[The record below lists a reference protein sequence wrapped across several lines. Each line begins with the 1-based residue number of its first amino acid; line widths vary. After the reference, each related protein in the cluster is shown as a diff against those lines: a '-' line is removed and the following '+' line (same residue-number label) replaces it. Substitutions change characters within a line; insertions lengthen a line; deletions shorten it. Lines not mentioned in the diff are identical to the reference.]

1 MIMDV
6 LNKTIKKLS
15 EEEYQALL
23 MQVSGKKKNKPF
35 VVLETTRQR
44 DIADSEMMEMLQVNA
59 STYYTLKSRLN
70 SKIAAILSKSVQN
83 PISSLMDEVTR
94 VPANLYGN
102 NKDFSIRALK
112 ELEKQLIE
120 YDLSAELIIV
130 YKTLAQLH
138 LYNEDFSHYD
148 NLYKKHVA
156 FSLAVSK
163 AEGLF
168 YQFILRTGKYL
179 LTKSTDDYN
188 AIIDIKREISNI
200 CELYDSHRLYV
211 IYNIVRLYHMI
222 TIENSTEGLK
232 AKELEVDGILQEMN
246 RIFQK
251 YHMDTFYQNIKFIS
265 EFIYFEYYQLTGN
278 QVRAD
283 YYHDKGICHIED
295 LCGKHFMSFHVIRFL
310 ESKIEKYLADGNIDK
325 LMLSHDQI
333 IQHLDI
339 DTNEA
344 YQFVAFKRY
353 VAVCKFYQRDFNG
366 AARTMNDLRNQVSL
380 KQYLMTDI
388 ECKLFQALQY
398 CILGED
404 GLCMQILS
412 SLKRQIRDQD
422 AEFESTRQFI
432 KILKSALKPADYRK
446 KVKKITEMWND
457 FQKSNHGQYAIL
469 KYVKLDE
476 VTIRKMTNP
485 IKE

>member
-1 MIMDV
+1 MDV

-23 MQVSGKKKNKPF
+23 LQVSGKKKNKPY
-35 VVLETTRQR
+35 VVLETTRSR
-44 DIADSEMMEMLQVNA
+44 DVADSEMMEMLQVNA

-70 SKIAAILSKSVQN
+70 SKIAAILSKNVQN
-83 PISSLMDEVTR
+83 PISTLMDEVTR
-94 VPANLYGN
+94 VPANLYGT

-138 LYNEDFSHYD
+138 LYSEDHAYYD
-148 NLYKKHVA
+148 NLYKRHVA

-168 YQFILRTGKYL
+168 YQFILKSGKFL
-179 LTKSTDDYN
+179 LTRSQADHDE
-188 AIIDIKREISNI
+188 IIDLKREISNI
-200 CELYDSHRLYV
+200 TELYDSHRLYV
-211 IYNIVRLYHMI
+211 IYNIVRLYHMCI
-222 TIENSTEGLK
+222 TDSSPDTLK
-232 AKELEVDGILQEMN
+232 SKELEVENVLQEMN

-251 YHMDTFYQNIKFIS
+251 YNLDTFYQNIKFITD
-265 EFIYFEYYQLTGN
+265 FIYFSYYQKTGN

-283 YYHDKGICHIED
+283 HYHEKGMTMMDE
-295 LCGKHFMSFHVIRFL
+295 LCAKHFVSFHVVRFL
-310 ESKIEKYLADGNIDK
+310 ESRIEKFLSDGNIDK
-325 LMLSHDQI
+325 LSAGNDTIYQN
-333 IQHLDI
+333 LDI

-344 YQFVAFKRY
+344 YQFVTYKKYQAI
-353 VAVCKFYQRDFNG
+353 CKFYQRDYTG
-366 AARTMNDLRNQVSL
+366 AAKTINDLRNKMSL
-380 KQYLMTDI
+380 KPYLATDI

-412 SLKRQIRDQD
+412 SLKRQIREHE
-422 AEFESTRQFI
+422 AEFESTRLFI
-432 KILKSALKPADYRK
+432 KMLKTALKPADYRK
-446 KVKKITEMWND
+446 KVKKITEMWNN
-457 FQKSNHGQYAIL
+457 FTAVNKGPHAIL
-469 KYVKLDE
+469 TYVKLDE
-476 VTIRKMTNP
+476 VAIRKMTNP
-485 IKE
+485 IKD

>member
-1 MIMDV
+1 MDV

-23 MQVSGKKKNKPF
+23 MQVSGKKKNKPY
-35 VVLETTRQR
+35 VVLETTRNR
-44 DIADSEMMEMLQVNA
+44 DVADSEMMELLQVNA

-70 SKIAAILSKSVQN
+70 SKIAAILSKNVQN
-83 PISSLMDEVTR
+83 PISSLIDEVTR
-94 VPANLYGN
+94 VPANLYGT

-120 YDLSAELIIV
+120 YDLSSELIIV

-138 LYNEDFSHYD
+138 LYDEDHEYYD

-168 YQFILRTGKYL
+168 YKFVLKTGKYL
-179 LTKSTDDYN
+179 LTRSPEDHEEVIN
-188 AIIDIKREISNI
+188 IQREISNI

-211 IYNIVRLYHMI
+211 IYNIVRLYHLCI
-222 TIENSTEGLK
+222 IDNFPESLK
-232 AKELEVDGILQEMN
+232 SRELEVESIIQEMN

-251 YHMDTFYQNIKFIS
+251 YHLDTFYQNIKFIS
-265 EFIYFEYYQLTGN
+265 DFIYFEYYQRTGN

-283 YYHDKGICHIED
+283 FYHDKSMNQIAE
-295 LCGKHFMSFHVIRFL
+295 LCSKHFMSFHVIRFL
-310 ESKIEKYLADGNIDK
+310 ESKIEKFLADGNIEK
-325 LMLSHDQI
+325 LIESNESI
-333 IQHLDI
+333 ICNLDV

-344 YQFVAFKRY
+344 YQYISFKKY
-353 VAVCKFYQRDFNG
+353 IAVCKFYQRDYSG
-366 AARTMNDLRNQVSL
+366 AARTMNDLRNKVSL
-380 KQYLMTDI
+380 KQFLITDI

-412 SLKRQIRDQD
+412 SLKRQIREND
-422 AEFESTRQFI
+422 AGYNSTKLFI
-432 KILKSALKPADYRK
+432 KMIKAALKPADYRK
-446 KVKKITEMWND
+446 KVKKITEIWNE
-457 FQKSNHGQYAIL
+457 FQSSNTGNDHIL

-485 IKE
+485 IKD

>member
-1 MIMDV
+1 MDV

-15 EEEYQALL
+15 EEEYQALI

-35 VVLETTRQR
+35 VVLETTRTR
-44 DIADSEMMEMLQVNA
+44 DVADSEMMEMLQVNA

-70 SKIAAILSKSVQN
+70 SKIAAILSKNVQN
-83 PISSLMDEVTR
+83 PISSLIDEVTR
-94 VPANLYGN
+94 VPANLYGT

-130 YKTLAQLH
+130 YKTLSQLH
-138 LYNEDFSHYD
+138 LYSEDHEHYD

-168 YQFILRTGKYL
+168 YKFILTTGKYL
-179 LTKSTDDYN
+179 LTHSEEDHQ
-188 AIIDIKREISNI
+188 AIIRIQREISNI
-200 CELYDSHRLYV
+200 CELYNSHRLFV
-211 IYNIVRLYHMI
+211 IYNIVRLYHMCI
-222 TIENSTEGLK
+222 IENSPESLK
-232 AKELEVDGILQEMN
+232 ARELEVENILQEMN

-251 YHMDTFYQNIKFIS
+251 YHLDTFYQNIKFITD
-265 EFIYFEYYQLTGN
+265 FIYFEYYQRTGN

-283 YYHDKGICHIED
+283 FYHDKSISVMDE

-325 LMLSHDQI
+325 LTESNEKILNN
-333 IQHLDI
+333 LDI
-339 DTNEA
+339 DTNEV
-344 YQFVAFKRY
+344 YQFVMFKKY
-353 VAVCKFYQRDFNG
+353 FAICKFYQRDYSG
-366 AARTMNDLRNQVSL
+366 AAKAINDLRNKISL
-380 KQYLMTDI
+380 KQYLITDI

-398 CILGED
+398 CIQGED

-412 SLKRQIRDQD
+412 SLKRQIREHD
-422 AEFESTRQFI
+422 AGFESTKLFVKMI
-432 KILKSALKPADYRK
+432 KSALKPADYRK
-446 KVKKITEMWND
+446 KVKKITEMWNE
-457 FQKSNHGQYAIL
+457 FQKVNAQNNPIL

-476 VTIRKMTNP
+476 ITIRKMTNP

>member
-1 MIMDV
+1 MDV

-35 VVLETTRQR
+35 MVLETTRNR
-44 DIADSEMMEMLQVNA
+44 DVADSEMMELLQVNA

-70 SKIAAILSKSVQN
+70 SKIAAILSKNVQN
-83 PISSLMDEVTR
+83 PISSLIDEVTR
-94 VPANLYGN
+94 VPANLYGT

-120 YDLSAELIIV
+120 YDLSSELIIV
-130 YKTLAQLH
+130 YKTLSQLH
-138 LYNEDFSHYD
+138 LYCEEHSYYD

-168 YQFILRTGKYL
+168 YKFIHNTGKYL
-179 LTKSTDDYN
+179 LTRDAADLE
-188 AIIDIKREISNI
+188 DVIKIQREISNI

-211 IYNIVRLYHMI
+211 IYNIVRLYNMCI
-222 TIENSTEGLK
+222 LENSPESLK
-232 AKELEVDGILQEMN
+232 ARELEVENILQEMN

-251 YHMDTFYQNIKFIS
+251 YQLDTFYQNIKFITD
-265 EFIYFEYYQLTGN
+265 FMYFEYYQRTGN

-283 YYHDKGICHIED
+283 YYHDKSILCIDD
-295 LCGKHFMSFHVIRFL
+295 LCSKHFMSFHVIRFL

-325 LMLSHDQI
+325 LIEANESI
-333 IQHLDI
+333 FANLDI

-344 YQFVAFKRY
+344 YQFISFKKY
-353 VAVCKFYQRDFNG
+353 VAICKFYERDYSG
-366 AARTMNDLRNQVSL
+366 AAKTINSLRNKISL
-380 KQYLMTDI
+380 KHYLVTDI

-404 GLCMQILS
+404 SLCMQILS
-412 SLKRQIRDQD
+412 SLKRQIREHDK
-422 AEFESTRQFI
+422 EFDSTKLFI
-432 KILKSALKPADYRK
+432 KLIKSALKPADYRK
-446 KVKKITEMWND
+446 KVKKITEMWNE
-457 FQKSNHGQYAIL
+457 FQKSNQSSNHIL

-476 VTIRKMTNP
+476 ITIRKMTNP

>member
-1 MIMDV
+1 MDV

-35 VVLETTRQR
+35 VVLETTRTR
-44 DIADSEMMEMLQVNA
+44 DVGDSEMMEMLQVNA

-70 SKIAAILSKSVQN
+70 SKIAAILSKNVQN
-83 PISSLMDEVTR
+83 PISSLIDEVTR
-94 VPANLYGN
+94 VPANLYGT

-138 LYNEDFSHYD
+138 LYSEEYNYYD

-168 YQFILRTGKYL
+168 YKFVLKTGKYL
-179 LTKSTDDYN
+179 LTRSKADHDEV
-188 AIIDIKREISNI
+188 IDIKREISNI
-200 CELYDSHRLYV
+200 CELYESHRLFV
-211 IYNIVRLYHMI
+211 IYNIVRLYYMCV
-222 TIENSTEGLK
+222 IENSAEGLK
-232 AKELEVDGILQEMN
+232 SRELEVENILQEMN

-251 YHMDTFYQNIKFIS
+251 YHLDTFYQNIKFLTD
-265 EFIYFEYYQLTGN
+265 FIYFEYYQRTGN

-283 YYHDKGICHIED
+283 FYHDKGIGQIEE
-295 LCGKHFMSFHVIRFL
+295 LCSKHFMSFHVIRFL
-310 ESKIEKYLADGNIDK
+310 ESKIEKYLNDGNIDK
-325 LMLSHDQI
+325 LLEANDRIFQN
-333 IQHLDI
+333 LDI
-339 DTNEA
+339 DTDEA
-344 YQFVAFKRY
+344 YQFVSFKKY
-353 VAVCKFYQRDFNG
+353 QAVCKFYQRDYNG
-366 AARTMNDLRNQVSL
+366 AARTMNDLRNQLSL

-412 SLKRQIRDQD
+412 SLKRQIREHET
-422 AEFESTRQFI
+422 EFESTRLFI
-432 KILKSALKPADYRK
+432 KLIKAALKPADYRK
-446 KVKKITEMWND
+446 KVKKITEMWQD
-457 FQKSNHGQYAIL
+457 FQDANKSQNHIL
-469 KYVKLDE
+469 RYVRLDE
-476 VTIRKMTNP
+476 VAIRKMTNP